1 MVFRAEGQLDRVAA
15 NRLANGASDGRAGDV
30 TLEVVE
36 EGQKFKELK
45 VRKSR
50 TPRKVGPY

>member
-1 MVFRAEGQLDRVAA
+1 MVFRLEGEFDRVAA
-15 NRLANGASDGRAGDV
+15 NRLADGPSDGWTGDV